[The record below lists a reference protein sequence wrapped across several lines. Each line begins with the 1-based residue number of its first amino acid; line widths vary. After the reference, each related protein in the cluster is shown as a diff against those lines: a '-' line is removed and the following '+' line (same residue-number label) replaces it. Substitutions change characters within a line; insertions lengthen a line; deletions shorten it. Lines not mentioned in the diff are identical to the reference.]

1 MVNSRNLTLRN
12 FPVMLILGQKRLN
25 FFLKKI
31 SGQNRGVQKNLRF
44 MGIGLTTFLP
54 EFLYITPLFF
64 TYLYY
69 LLISIPKPK
78 FFISSSQNDPSSSF
92 PDIMPVARGEKLLTP
107 MEFKGPTVVGAYIYF
122 STFLRDD
129 LQYQLYPESNDS
141 GKLLF

>member
-1 MVNSRNLTLRN
+1 
-12 FPVMLILGQKRLN
+12 MLILGQKRLN
-25 FFLKKI
+25 FEKKNPDKI
-31 SGQNRGVQKNLRF
+31 GGVQEIWRF

-54 EFLYITPLFF
+54 EFLYITPLFT

-78 FFISSSQNDPSSSF
+78 FFKSSSHNDPSSSF
-92 PDIMPVARGEKLLTP
+92 PDIMPVSRGEKLLTP

>member
-1 MVNSRNLTLRN
+1 M
-12 FPVMLILGQKRLN
+12 MLILGQKHLN
-25 FFLKKI
+25 FEKKK
-31 SGQNRGVQKNLRF
+31 SGQNRGGPGNLEIYGDRSHH
-44 MGIGLTTFLP
+44 ISLRICV
-54 EFLYITPLFF
+54 YNASFF
-64 TYLYY
+64 HYLHY

-78 FFISSSQNDPSSSF
+78 FFISSSHNNPSSLF